1 MEYLNIKKI
10 CLYSSRGGRLG
21 WPGVI
26 LFLYYLFDRLFDWA
40 DRAQL
45 GFMLCVSGAIIPIT
59 VSGVSILLNR
69 KLIPDCDAFDGDS
82 VRKEANDEDVAYAS
96 GPLRGNDP
104 QLASYLST
112 LENLLKGAIPLIT
125 KHISYSRA
133 ETEKKV
139 VALI

>member
-1 MEYLNIKKI
+1 M
-10 CLYSSRGGRLG
+10 CQWCHHSDHR
-21 WPGVI
+21 
-26 LFLYYLFDRLFDWA
+26 
-40 DRAQL
+40 
-45 GFMLCVSGAIIPIT
+45 
-59 VSGVSILLNR
+59 
-69 KLIPDCDAFDGDS
+69 

-104 QLASYLST
+104 QLASYLFT